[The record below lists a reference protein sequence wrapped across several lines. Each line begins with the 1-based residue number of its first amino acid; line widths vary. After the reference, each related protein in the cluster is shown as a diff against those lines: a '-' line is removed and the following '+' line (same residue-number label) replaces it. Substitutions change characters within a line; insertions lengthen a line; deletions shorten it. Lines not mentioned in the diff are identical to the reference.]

1 MIIIMIPWA
10 DICADRNL
18 RDLPYKIE
26 TNRFDQIVM
35 SPAYTW
41 HGGFQYDIG
50 KLLEK
55 HMKGGRVIMEC
66 AVETTDGTKVP
77 DVVWI
82 SPARYAPYR
91 RAFSLPI
98 APEICVEVLSN
109 SNSTDEMLGKM
120 QLYFAR
126 GAEEVWLCDENGDMQ
141 FYWHDQLGRQPR
153 SKKCPDFPLK
163 IDWD

>member
-1 MIIIMIPWA
+1 MISWA

-41 HGGFQYDIG
+41 HGGFQAEIG
-50 KLLEK
+50 SLLKQLLPE
-55 HMKGGRVIMEC
+55 GRVIAEC
-66 AVETTDGTKVP
+66 AVDTTDGTKVA

-82 SPARYAPYR
+82 SRERYAPHR

-98 APEICVEVLSN
+98 APEICVEILSN
-109 SNSTDEMLGKM
+109 SNSKEEIVGKM

-126 GAEEVWLCDENGDMQ
+126 GAEEVWLCDEDGNMR
-141 FYWHDQLGRQPR
+141 FFRFDQGG
-153 SKKCPDFPLK
+153 SVAASVKCPGFPMK
-163 IDWD
+163 VEWD